1 MAALMAGALPPLHQ
15 DASSIPVSKWDSN
28 PLLPA
33 TVWVPQTQI
42 VHFQPH
48 MIRTTYTCLIP
59 ILGPMLWVSTSA
71 QVRQSSLGFLN
82 VGFGLLGP
90 LTLSDYKALERKVK
104 KMAPGLLCRTSLIP
118 ACYSPK
124 NHLASIHH
132 IQPRKSRTLHPSQE
146 TEMCTQEVY
155 HGRVEV

>member
-90 LTLSDYKALERKVK
+90 LS
-104 KMAPGLLCRTSLIP
+104 SL
-118 ACYSPK
+118 
-124 NHLASIHH
+124 NRVFLTFL
-132 IQPRKSRTLHPSQE
+132 QKSSLQVF
-146 TEMCTQEVY
+146 EVD
-155 HGRVEV
+155 RAKSCDIDFQ